1 MLSSVMVHEF
11 NIGYVFFLGIVIS
24 YVIF

>member
-1 MLSSVMVHEF
+1 MVHEF